1 MMLFSI
7 CCNFKLYMMK
17 IKISSIAFYWSNISL
32 CMLLTLSAEFTL
44 GQQQVYKYYSGAIEV
59 SGFTNNY
66 NWKMKTDSVDCKA
79 QLTLINRQLK
89 AINSLSLTVPVN
101 KLSSPNTYMDRI
113 AHKTLKSYPFDKIY
127 FHYVKSEILPWDDKD
142 QYLIKASGNL
152 TIAGVTQAVKM
163 DLIATVIN
171 DGTITFA
178 GTHKLKLSMFQV
190 TPKRSLMGTLN
201 TSDDVTVN
209 FVVGV
214 KPLMLSSVSM
224 K

>member
-1 MMLFSI
+1 MDME
-7 CCNFKLYMMK
+7 NN
-17 IKISSIAFYWSNISL
+17 SIAFKLRSIVL
-32 CMLLTLSAEFTL
+32 FMLIFSFAELVF
-44 GQQQVYKYYSGAIEV
+44 GQQQVYTYHTGMIEV

-66 NWKMKTDSVDCKA
+66 NWKMKTDSADCRA
-79 QLTLINRQLK
+79 QLTMINRQLK
-89 AINSLSLTVPVN
+89 AINSLSLTVPVK

-152 TIAGVTQAVKM
+152 TVAGVTQVIKM

-178 GTHKLKLSMFQV
+178 GTHKLKLSTYQV
-190 TPKRSLMGTLN
+190 TPKKSLMGTLK
-201 TSDDVTVN
+201 TSDEVTVN

-214 KPLMLSSVSM
+214 KPIMLSAAP
-224 K
+224 KR

>member
-1 MMLFSI
+1 MKNNSI
-7 CCNFKLYMMK
+7 TFKLK
-17 IKISSIAFYWSNISL
+17 SIVFF
-32 CMLLTLSAEFTL
+32 MLIFSFAEL
-44 GQQQVYKYYSGAIEV
+44 VVGQQQVYTFDTGMIEV

-66 NWKMKTDSVDCKA
+66 NWKMKTDSVDCRA
-79 QLTLINRQLK
+79 QLTMINRQLK
-89 AINSLSLTVPVN
+89 EINSLSLTVPVK

-152 TIAGVTQAVKM
+152 KVAGVTQVIKM

-178 GTHKLKLSMFQV
+178 GTHKLKLSTYQV
-190 TPKRSLMGTLN
+190 TPKKSLMGTLK

-214 KPLMLSSVSM
+214 KPIMLSAAP
-224 K
+224 KR